1 MSKSALLVTNHQR
14 FGQFGRA
21 LGQIGKVLRIWHHR
35 YVMRC
40 ELGRLSEHDL
50 HDIGRSWS
58 DVVDEVDKPFWRE

>member
-1 MSKSALLVTNHQR
+1 M
-14 FGQFGRA
+14 
-21 LGQIGKVLRIWHHR
+21 GKVLRIWHHR